1 MKKKIDKHKI
11 LTDLEDIRRELSK
24 MITISLLAGGMPDRL
39 LAVEKKIDE
48 IKASITEA

>member
-1 MKKKIDKHKI
+1 MKSITYNYDYSKQI
-11 LTDLEDIRRELSK
+11 ELSK

-39 LAVEKKIDE
+39 LTIEKKIDE